1 MSIEQVKR
9 LPNSNDFASNNAKQD
24 LKKHAGTDTGQQV
37 AESAN
42 HVTQSQAVEQE
53 KKTSSSVVA
62 EQLPAKATEEDVD
75 AAIGKLKDYVQN
87 LDRELQFQVD
97 KDTGKTVVKILN
109 ADTNEVVRQ
118 IPSEEVLEL
127 TKHLDNVQG
136 VIFNSEA

>member
-9 LPNSNDFASNNAKQD
+9 LPDSYDFASNAKQD
-24 LKKHAGTDTGQQV
+24 LKKNAGTDAGQQV
-37 AESAN
+37 AESVDHA
-42 HVTQSQAVEQE
+42 TQSQAAEQQ
-53 KKTSSSVVA
+53 KKSPSASA
-62 EQLPAKATEEDVD
+62 EQLPAKATEEDVNV
-75 AAIGKLKDYVQN
+75 AIGKLKDYVQN

-118 IPSEEVLEL
+118 IPSEEVLKL

-136 VIFNSEA
+136 AIFDSKA

>member
-9 LPNSNDFASNNAKQD
+9 LPDSYDFASNAKQD
-24 LKKHAGTDTGQQV
+24 PRKNAATDAGQQV

-42 HVTQSQAVEQE
+42 HVTQSRSAEQQ
-53 KKTSSSVVA
+53 KKSSSE
-62 EQLPAKATEEDVD
+62 EQSPVTSTEQDVN

-97 KDTGKTVVKILN
+97 KDTGKTVVKILD

>member
-9 LPNSNDFASNNAKQD
+9 LPDNFALNAKQD
-24 LKKHAGTDTGQQV
+24 LRKNAGTDAGQQV
-37 AESAN
+37 VGSAN
-42 HVTQSQAVEQE
+42 HVTQSQ
-53 KKTSSSVVA
+53 SA
-62 EQLPAKATEEDVD
+62 EQQKKPSIEEQSQAKVTEQDVN

-97 KDTGKTVVKILN
+97 KDTGKTVVKILD

>member
-9 LPNSNDFASNNAKQD
+9 LPDSNAFASNAKQD
-24 LKKHAGTDTGQQV
+24 LRKNAGTDAGQQV

-42 HVTQSQAVEQE
+42 HVTQSQSAEQQ
-53 KKTSSSVVA
+53 KKSSSA
-62 EQLPAKATEEDVD
+62 EKLPVEATEQDVN

-97 KDTGKTVVKILN
+97 KDTGKTVVKILD